1 MASLGPLFCQPQE
14 SGRMPQLT
22 SLMPWLS
29 ALRDGKDGQAA
40 QAWCA
45 MSSVNWPPPAF
56 SPFLYRIHPL
66 AGTWH
71 STWPSCHPGH
81 FSTVISAHELP
92 RGPLPPA
99 YASFQNRSPTQ
110 AGPQWRSLLCPPLGC
125 SRNALVLLWGA
136 CPTSVP
142 TDLSPNRVLGY
153 LRSPQVTSRAHT
165 GGHSADPRF

>member
-14 SGRMPQLT
+14 SGSMPQLP

-45 MSSVNWPPPAF
+45 MCSVNWPPPP
-56 SPFLYRIHPL
+56 SPPSSRESTRLMGL
-66 AGTWH
+66 GTPH
-71 STWPSCHPGH
+71 
-81 FSTVISAHELP
+81 
-92 RGPLPPA
+92 GPLVIQDISPLSFLPMSCPEA
-99 YASFQNRSPTQ
+99 LFRLHASFQNCSPTQ

-125 SRNALVLLWGA
+125 SRNALVLLRGA

-153 LRSPQVTSRAHT
+153 LRSPEVTSRAHT
-165 GGHSADPRF
+165 GGHRADPRF